1 MLVQPCT
8 APPLHATLCITLHW
22 FPTATSFLLTVS
34 APRVALGL
42 QSQDV
47 SEVTPLDNCIDY
59 PPIHWRQMAKTPPS
73 PPLLKLNQIKSDEI
87 FSHFRAR
94 FPKSDFRNLP
104 AFTGFF
110 FSNLLRK
117 NFHQFLWEK
126 KKKKTKFTKY
136 NFGETILSWGRLSR
150 LETAS
155 ASFVHNKLQWLA

>member
-34 APRVALGL
+34 APRVTLGL

-73 PPLLKLNQIKSDEI
+73 PPPLLKLNQIKSDEI

-94 FPKSDFRNLP
+94 FLKSDFRNLP

-110 FSNLLRK
+110 FRIC
-117 NFHQFLWEK
+117 WEKIFISFCGRRK
-126 KKKKTKFTKY
+126 KKKL
-136 NFGETILSWGRLSR
+136 NSPNTILEKRFFLGEDS
-150 LETAS
+150 
-155 ASFVHNKLQWLA
+155 QD